1 MRIRRRGAINLTLN
15 QLVSAG
21 VIAGFR
27 TNYETREEPDRL
39 RITVTRADGASAA
52 AVAAKVLKALD
63 QVGERAEIVV
73 ELRRVVDWQ
82 G

>member
-1 MRIRRRGAINLTLN
+1 VRIRRRGAINLTLN
-15 QLVSAG
+15 HLVSSG

-73 ELRRVVDWQ
+73 E
-82 G
+82 